1 MQMLFHFEHMYID
14 HQPGKTCFNYKP
26 WNLTELKDILG
37 GFMDYNQGH
46 SGWDS
51 LYLEN
56 HDQPRI
62 VSRWADDGIHR
73 NASAKMLALFH
84 ATGRGT
90 LFIYQGQ
97 EIAMVNP
104 SSWSFEEL
112 RDLEEIQYY
121 EAVKAQNGDLE
132 DALKQIQR
140 IGRDNSR
147 TPMQWSA
154 ERGAEFSSGEPWI
167 KINEDYKEWNVE
179 AQLAS
184 EDKSVLGFW
193 KQLLKI
199 RKQHPALVTGTFTM
213 LDYENQS
220 VYAYTRTDK
229 GGRYLVVCSFSEKE
243 VIWTF
248 LVDTGLLLLGNYPV
262 EDSETGNLL
271 KLRPFE
277 GRLYRLE
284 S

>member
-1 MQMLFHFEHMYID
+1 MLFHFEHMYID

-26 WNLTELKDILG
+26 WKLTELKDILG
-37 GFMDYNQGH
+37 GFMEYNQAHG
-46 SGWDS
+46 GWDS

-62 VSRWADDGIHR
+62 VSRWANDAVYR
-73 NASAKMLALFH
+73 VASAKMLALFH

-104 SSWSFEEL
+104 SSWSFDEL

-121 EAVKAQNGDLE
+121 ETVQARGGDLE
-132 DALKQIQR
+132 DALRQIQR

-154 ERGAEFSSGEPWI
+154 ASGAGFTSGTPWI
-167 KINEDYKEWNVE
+167 KLNEDYKEWNVE
-179 AQLAS
+179 AQLAV
-184 EDKSVLGFW
+184 EERSVLGFW
-193 KQLLKI
+193 KRLLGI

-213 LDYENQS
+213 FDYENQS
-220 VYAYTRTDK
+220 VYAYTRANES
-229 GGRYLVVCSFSEKE
+229 GQYLVVCSFSDKQ
-243 VIWTF
+243 VAWKSP
-248 LVDTGLLLLGNYPV
+248 VRTGSLLLGNYPTR
-262 EDSETGNLL
+262 DSEKGDVL

-277 GRLYRLE
+277 GRLYHLRG
-284 S
+284 

>member
-1 MQMLFHFEHMYID
+1 MLFHFEHMYID

-26 WNLTELKDILG
+26 WKLTELKDILG
-37 GFMDYNQGH
+37 GFMDYNQAHG
-46 SGWDS
+46 GWDS

-62 VSRWADDGIHR
+62 VSRWANDSIYRD
-73 NASAKMLALFH
+73 ASAKMLALFH

-104 SSWSFEEL
+104 SSWSVDEL

-121 EAVKAQNGDLE
+121 EAVKAQDGDLE
-132 DALKQIQR
+132 DALDQIQR

-147 TPMQWSA
+147 TPMQWNSGS
-154 ERGAEFSSGEPWI
+154 GAGFTSGTPWI
-167 KINEDYKEWNVE
+167 KLNEDYKEWNVE
-179 AQLAS
+179 AQLS
-184 EDKSVLGFW
+184 NEDTSVLGFW

-199 RKQHPALVTGTFTM
+199 RKRHPVLVTGLFKM
-213 LDYENQS
+213 LHYENES

-229 GGRYLVVCSFSEKE
+229 AGQYLVVCSFSEKE
-243 VIWTF
+243 VAWTSPVGMGT
-248 LVDTGLLLLGNYPV
+248 LILGNNSV
-262 EDSETGNLL
+262 SDDEAGDTMRLM
-271 KLRPFE
+271 PFE
-277 GRLYRLE
+277 GRLYLLE
-284 S
+284 N

>member
-1 MQMLFHFEHMYID
+1 M
-14 HQPGKTCFNYKP
+14 
-26 WNLTELKDILG
+26 
-37 GFMDYNQGH
+37 
-46 SGWDS
+46 
-51 LYLEN
+51 
-56 HDQPRI
+56 
-62 VSRWADDGIHR
+62 
-73 NASAKMLALFH
+73 
-84 ATGRGT
+84 
-90 LFIYQGQ
+90 
-97 EIAMVNP
+97 
-104 SSWSFEEL
+104 
-112 RDLEEIQYY
+112 
-121 EAVKAQNGDLE
+121 
-132 DALKQIQR
+132 
-140 IGRDNSR
+140 
-147 TPMQWSA
+147 
-154 ERGAEFSSGEPWI
+154 
-167 KINEDYKEWNVE
+167 
-179 AQLAS
+179 
-184 EDKSVLGFW
+184 LGFW

-262 EDSETGNLL
+262 EDSETGNFL

>member
-1 MQMLFHFEHMYID
+1 MLFHFEHMYID
-14 HQPGKTCFNYKP
+14 HQPGKTCFNHKP
-26 WNLTELKDILG
+26 WRLTELKDILG
-37 GFMDYNQGH
+37 GFMEYNQSH

-62 VSRWADDGIHR
+62 VSRWANDGVYR
-73 NASAKMLALFH
+73 DVSAKMLALFH

-104 SSWSFEEL
+104 SSWTFEEL

-121 EAVKAQNGDLE
+121 ESVQAQCGDLE
-132 DALKQIQR
+132 DALRQIQR

-147 TPMQWSA
+147 TPMQWSG
-154 ERGAEFSSGEPWI
+154 EKGAGFTSGMPWI
-167 KINEDYKEWNVE
+167 KVNSDYKTWNVE

-193 KQLLKI
+193 KRLLKI
-199 RKQHPALVTGTFTM
+199 RKQHQALVTGTFEM
-213 LDYENQS
+213 IDYDNQN
-220 VYAYTRTDK
+220 VYAYTRADEAGK
-229 GGRYLVVCSFSEKE
+229 YLMVCSFSDEE
-243 VIWTF
+243 VEWQSP
-248 LVDTGLLLLGNYPV
+248 VDKGTLLLGNY
-262 EDSETGNLL
+262 DLGDGETESML
-271 KLRPFE
+271 KLRPYE
-277 GRLYRLE
+277 GRLYHVP

>member
-1 MQMLFHFEHMYID
+1 MLFHFEHMYID

-26 WNLTELKDILG
+26 WKLTELKDILG
-37 GFMDYNQGH
+37 GFMDYNQRHG
-46 SGWDS
+46 GWDS

-62 VSRWADDGIHR
+62 VSRWANDGVYR
-73 NASAKMLALFH
+73 DASAKMLALFH

-90 LFIYQGQ
+90 IFIFQGQ

-104 SSWSFEEL
+104 SSWAFEEL

-154 ERGAEFSSGEPWI
+154 EHGAGFTSGTPWI
-167 KINEDYKEWNVE
+167 KVNEDYRKWNVE
-179 AQLAS
+179 SQLAR

-199 RKQHPALVTGTFTM
+199 RKQHPALVTGAITM
-213 LDYENQS
+213 LDYENES
-220 VYAYTRTDK
+220 VYAYTRTGK
-229 GGRYLVVCSFSEKE
+229 GGRYLVVCSFSEE
-243 VIWTF
+243 DVTWASP
-248 LVDTGLLLLGNYPV
+248 VETGILLLGNHSIGSS
-262 EDSETGNLL
+262 DTGSVLNL
-271 KLRPFE
+271 KPFE
-277 GRLYRLE
+277 GRLYYLE
-284 S
+284 T

>member
-1 MQMLFHFEHMYID
+1 MLFHFEHMYID
-14 HQPGKTCFNYKP
+14 HQTGKTCFNYKP
-26 WNLTELKDILG
+26 WKLTELKDILG
-37 GFMDYNQGH
+37 GFMDYNQTHG
-46 SGWDS
+46 GWDS

-62 VSRWADDGIHR
+62 VSRWANDGIYR
-73 NASAKMLALFH
+73 DASAKMLALFH

-90 LFIYQGQ
+90 IFIYQGQ

-121 EAVKAQNGDLE
+121 EAVKAQNRDLE

-154 ERGAEFSSGEPWI
+154 ENGAGFTSGTPWI
-167 KINEDYKEWNVE
+167 KVNEDYKEWNVE
-179 AQLAS
+179 SQLAS
-184 EDKSVLGFW
+184 EDESVLGFW

-213 LDYENQS
+213 LDYENES
-220 VYAYTRTDK
+220 VYAYTRT
-229 GGRYLVVCSFSEKE
+229 GEGSRYLVVCSFSENKVTWE
-243 VIWTF
+243 SPIE
-248 LVDTGLLLLGNYPV
+248 TGVLLLGNHTI
-262 EDSETGNLL
+262 EDNKTGIIL
-271 KLRPFE
+271 KLKPFE
-277 GRLYRLE
+277 GRLYHLE
-284 S
+284 T

>member
-1 MQMLFHFEHMYID
+1 MLFHFEHMYID

-26 WNLTELKDILG
+26 WELTELKDTLG
-37 GFMDYNQGH
+37 GFMEYNQAHG
-46 SGWDS
+46 GWDS

-62 VSRWADDGIHR
+62 VSRWANDAVYRD
-73 NASAKMLALFH
+73 ASAKMLALFH

-121 EAVKAQNGDLE
+121 ETVQKRGGDLE
-132 DALKQIQR
+132 DALRQIQR

-154 ERGAEFSSGEPWI
+154 ASGAGFTSGTPWI
-167 KINEDYKEWNVE
+167 KLNEDYKNWNVE
-179 AQLAS
+179 AQLAV
-184 EDKSVLGFW
+184 EERSVLGFW
-193 KQLLKI
+193 KRLLGI
-199 RKQHPALVTGTFTM
+199 RKQHPVLVTGTFTM

-220 VYAYTRTDK
+220 VYAYTRADES
-229 GGRYLVVCSFSEKE
+229 GRYLVVCSFSEKE
-243 VIWTF
+243 LAWTSP
-248 LVDTGLLLLGNYPV
+248 VKTGNLLLGNYSMA
-262 EDSETGNLL
+262 ESETGGVLR
-271 KLRPFE
+271 LRPFE
-277 GRLYRLE
+277 GQLYHLR